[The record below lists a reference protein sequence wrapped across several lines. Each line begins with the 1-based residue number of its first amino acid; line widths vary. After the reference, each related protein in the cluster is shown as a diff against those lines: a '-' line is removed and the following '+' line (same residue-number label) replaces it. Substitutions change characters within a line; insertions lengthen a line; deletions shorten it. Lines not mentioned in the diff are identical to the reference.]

1 MLPKIVKDKMTME
14 IQSLWQLYN
23 NLIKNVLTQEI
34 TVAMLDEIDQAK
46 PLHKVKSN
54 HNNQNGINGH
64 G

>member
-1 MLPKIVKDKMTME
+1 
-14 IQSLWQLYN
+14 LWQLYN